1 MRVARLTALH
11 FPADEHLLLPVH
23 ITNHIFCGR
32 HLQQAA
38 HALQL
43 RQLELFVLLFSARR
57 AYQRQVKEE
66 GQALTSEIMF
76 RHSYVDTLQD
86 ITLPEDGHR
95 WLSDNE
101 IIMLRASSSQQCFMF
116 LLFQTMNISSSV
128 LPKLSQDYH
137 GPRYSIKIKF
147 NKLENYISSFLS
159 SKLLK
164 VIVDIISLCFKIT
177 SLNTKLYFHTNRII
191 LQNLLKYCLNF

>member
-1 MRVARLTALH
+1 
-11 FPADEHLLLPVH
+11 
-23 ITNHIFCGR
+23 
-32 HLQQAA
+32 
-38 HALQL
+38 
-43 RQLELFVLLFSARR
+43 
-57 AYQRQVKEE
+57 
-66 GQALTSEIMF
+66 
-76 RHSYVDTLQD
+76 
-86 ITLPEDGHR
+86 
-95 WLSDNE
+95 
-101 IIMLRASSSQQCFMF
+101 MF

-164 VIVDIISLCFKIT
+164 VIVDITSLCIKIT

-191 LQNLLKYCLNF
+191 LQNLLKYCLNFLSLLKLIVDITSYV